1 MSLLLL
7 KRFSI
12 RSYDHILDPSAELST
27 DRLEILQ
34 DDLKRL
40 LRAEPVQYVLGECEF
55 CSRSF
60 KVSPQ
65 VLIPRS
71 ETEILVNS
79 ALELLREKGLS
90 SPRVLDLCTGSGCIA
105 WSIAQDYPGAR
116 VVATDI
122 SSGALDLA
130 RSQFAEPSI
139 PPSCHAPE
147 FLLADLLSSPPGAL
161 SRDEEKFD
169 LIVSNPPYIMPSE
182 KAQMHSNVLDYEPG
196 LALFAPEDDPVVF
209 YKAIDC
215 WASALLK
222 KEGAAIVEINSL
234 IPEATIGAFSHFR
247 SARIINDL
255 SSRPRFI
262 LLSELDS

>member
-1 MSLLLL
+1 M
-7 KRFSI
+7 
-12 RSYDHILDPSAELST
+12 
-27 DRLEILQ
+27 
-34 DDLKRL
+34 
-40 LRAEPVQYVLGECEF
+40 
-55 CSRSF
+55 
-60 KVSPQ
+60 
-65 VLIPRS
+65 
-71 ETEILVNS
+71 
-79 ALELLREKGLS
+79 
-90 SPRVLDLCTGSGCIA
+90 CTGSGCIA

-130 RSQFAEPSI
+130 RSQFAESSI

-147 FLLADLLSSPPGAL
+147 FLLVDLLSSPPEAL

-196 LALFAPEDDPVVF
+196 LALFAPEDDPVLF
-209 YKAIDC
+209 YRAIDR

-262 LLSELDS
+262 LLSGLNS